1 MKLMEGQNVMENREK
16 KIVSYTLVTFGEI
29 SFKRDFIDYD
39 FVQKAIDLGKGT
51 FLWRIINYMCACK
64 FVAFLYHRKIK
75 VYDSTKDQ
83 CKLANAI
90 Y

>member
-1 MKLMEGQNVMENREK
+1 MQGQNVIESRK
-16 KIVSYTLVTFGEI
+16 IKIVSYTLATFSEI

-39 FVQKAIDLGKGT
+39 LVQKAIDLGKGT

-64 FVAFLYHRKIK
+64 FVAFLYHRKIE

-83 CKLANAI
+83 CNIANEI

>member
-51 FLWRIINYMCACK
+51 FL
-64 FVAFLYHRKIK
+64 
-75 VYDSTKDQ
+75 
-83 CKLANAI
+83 
-90 Y
+90 